1 MLILLGGSMIMKL
14 NKLALVFLGKQHN
27 INFNFSC
34 ILETWKISLKTNVVT
49 LIVF

>member
-14 NKLALVFLGKQHN
+14 KKLALVFLG
-27 INFNFSC
+27 FVWRLALA
-34 ILETWKISLKTNVVT
+34 LETNVVT